1 MDGQLQWKKDLGTL
15 DCGAFNDP
23 EYQWGY
29 GSSPIIYQ
37 NLVVVQCDLQQDS
50 FLAALDVKSG
60 KQVWR
65 VTRDE
70 VPSWGTPT
78 VCETKD
84 GPLLIT
90 NATRAVRGYHALD
103 GELRWRLEGNSA
115 ITVPTPL
122 VAHDLVYV
130 TSGYRPIQPIYAI
143 RLSAK
148 GDISLGENEDR
159 NEAVAWSTMRG
170 GPYLPT
176 PLVYGNYLYVCSN
189 SGILTCFDAKT
200 GERVYRQ
207 RVTRGDARSFTSS
220 LVAADGR
227 IYITA
232 ESGTILV
239 IKAGPNYEFL
249 GANEMGEYCLSTPA
263 IAGGLMLV
271 RTHKHLF
278 AIGRPR

>member
-1 MDGQLQWKKDLGTL
+1 
-15 DCGAFNDP
+15 
-23 EYQWGY
+23 
-29 GSSPIIYQ
+29 
-37 NLVVVQCDLQQDS
+37 
-50 FLAALDVKSG
+50 
-60 KQVWR
+60 
-65 VTRDE
+65 
-70 VPSWGTPT
+70 
-78 VCETKD
+78 
-84 GPLLIT
+84 
-90 NATRAVRGYHALD
+90 
-103 GELRWRLEGNSA
+103 
-115 ITVPTPL
+115 
-122 VAHDLVYV
+122 
-130 TSGYRPIQPIYAI
+130 
-143 RLSAK
+143 
-148 GDISLGENEDR
+148 
-159 NEAVAWSTMRG
+159 
-170 GPYLPT
+170 
-176 PLVYGNYLYVCSN
+176 VYGNYLYVCSN